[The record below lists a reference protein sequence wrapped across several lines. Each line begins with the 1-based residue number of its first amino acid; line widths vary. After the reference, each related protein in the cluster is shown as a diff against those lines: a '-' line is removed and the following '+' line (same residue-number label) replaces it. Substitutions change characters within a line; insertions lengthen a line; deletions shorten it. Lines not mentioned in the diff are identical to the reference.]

1 MLRYLPA
8 DIIRYFL
15 EQTMS
20 KDKYTSI
27 FRNKWK
33 LLFLISF
40 SFLVPLQK
48 KKKKALTYRLPS
60 KTDAG
65 LFQRPYSVK
74 SFSLLVKQK
83 YALCATGSAEKEGL
97 LVS

>member
-27 FRNKWK
+27 LRNKWK

-40 SFLVPLQK
+40 SFFVPLQK
-48 KKKKALTYRLPS
+48 TRKALTYRLPS

-65 LFQRPYSVK
+65 LFQRPYSVRR
-74 SFSLLVKQK
+74 FSLLVKQK
-83 YALCATGSAEKEGL
+83 YAHCATGSAEKEGL

>member
-27 FRNKWK
+27 LRNKWK

-40 SFLVPLQK
+40 SFFVPLQK
-48 KKKKALTYRLPS
+48 KRKALTYRLPS

-65 LFQRPYSVK
+65 LFLRPYSVRR
-74 SFSLLVKQK
+74 FSLLVKQK
-83 YALCATGSAEKEGL
+83 YAHYTTGSAEKEGL

>member
-1 MLRYLPA
+1 MLRFLPA

-40 SFLVPLQK
+40 SFFVRSK
-48 KKKKALTYRLPS
+48 KKEKA
-60 KTDAG
+60 
-65 LFQRPYSVK
+65 
-74 SFSLLVKQK
+74 
-83 YALCATGSAEKEGL
+83 
-97 LVS
+97 

>member
-1 MLRYLPA
+1 MVRYLPA

-27 FRNKWK
+27 LRNKWK

-40 SFLVPLQK
+40 SFFVPLQK
-48 KKKKALTYRLPS
+48 KKK
-60 KTDAG
+60 
-65 LFQRPYSVK
+65 
-74 SFSLLVKQK
+74 SLNIQVI
-83 YALCATGSAEKEGL
+83 
-97 LVS
+97 V